1 MKATFFRLLGV
12 EELMSAEEDSSEM
25 EVEETGC
32 SSVDEGDGEMAADW
46 LLKMSELLKM
56 PLEEA
61 SSSSCELEAAAIRL
75 EATRESVANFERIG
89 FTFTRI
95 GRREEPGRLP
105 RTELLLA
112 WIFEEE
118 LGEMV
123 VEEALKMSLLS
134 RGVSTTTADDDDAI
148 SGELKWFTA
157 RDELTTS
164 LVPSKEGVRLGEG
177 VGFTSGPALA
187 STEVGLMR
195 TSRTMSKEM

>member
-1 MKATFFRLLGV
+1 
-12 EELMSAEEDSSEM
+12 MSAEEDSSEM

-105 RTELLLA
+105 RTELLLT

-118 LGEMV
+118 LGEMA
-123 VEEALKMSLLS
+123 VEETLKMSLLS
-134 RGVSTTTADDDDAI
+134 RGVSTTAEDDAI